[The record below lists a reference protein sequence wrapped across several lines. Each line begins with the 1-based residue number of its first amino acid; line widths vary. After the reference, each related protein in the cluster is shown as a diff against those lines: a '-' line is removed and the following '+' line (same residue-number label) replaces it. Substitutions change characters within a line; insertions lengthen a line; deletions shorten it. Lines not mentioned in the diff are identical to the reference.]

1 MTLKRRHDV
10 GEFFSGIWRN
20 ERFILV
26 DYINQ
31 NKKAV
36 DLCKSTKTT
45 ACETLSHRPM
55 IFLKSTELPR
65 TMTSYASHWKTKMI
79 NNLINPKYGFQ
90 H

>member
-1 MTLKRRHDV
+1 V
-10 GEFFSGIWRN
+10 GSSFQAYSEMKDLIW
-20 ERFILV
+20 FAT
-26 DYINQ
+26 INQ

-36 DLCKSTKTT
+36 DSCNNTKTT
-45 ACETLSHRPM
+45 ACETLSHRPI

-65 TMTSYASHWKTKMI
+65 TMTSYASHWITKVI